1 METAAKGA
9 KKGSLVTLSDGRQ
22 VDSWSEE
29 YRLYCEAQW
38 IFKKFRTKNTRQ
50 KHLAAIHEARGRA
63 GYDKVYEEMMRI
75 WKHKTGK

>member
-29 YRLYCEAQW
+29 YRLYCEASGSLKSLGLRTLGRNILQPSMRPEAALDMT
-38 IFKKFRTKNTRQ
+38 KF
-50 KHLAAIHEARGRA
+50 
-63 GYDKVYEEMMRI
+63 MRR
-75 WKHKTGK
+75 